1 MKDYLDN
8 SNKKMKLALQLV
20 SGYGGEFQSWRLPD
34 SNERA
39 YTDIDFYVEMAK
51 TAEKGKIHTLFIADT
66 PSFGGA
72 GGGTDI
78 STRSPAFPLEP
89 MVMLSAVA
97 YATQKIGMVAT
108 FSTTY
113 NLPYNLARQLKT
125 LDTLSKGRLGW
136 NAVTT
141 GTRETAYNFGD
152 APLPNTTIRYEM
164 AHEMI
169 EAVQTLW
176 GGFSEN
182 AYITDK
188 TTGIFADMSK
198 IKPAFYKGKHYQVK
212 GALPIPATPQ
222 GQPPIFQAGPSP
234 EGIELAGRFASGVY
248 ANPFTIDEAKAYR
261 NILKQSAIR
270 YGRNANEI
278 NMFSGF
284 MFTIGDTYEEAL
296 ARRYKLLD
304 FMSKEEFEGQIRYL
318 SAMIGVNLHKLD
330 VNKPLPESLQ
340 NQAIPHPQDPR
351 SPRAVELIKQG
362 MSPKEVLANGVINY
376 HPVVV
381 GTPKDVAD
389 FMEKWFKAGATDGF
403 SLAPDSQKGV
413 KDFVEKV
420 VPILQERGIYHTD
433 YEGSTLR
440 EHLGVAYQYSVTK
453 IH

>member
-1 MKDYLDN
+1 MADYLDN
-8 SNKKMKLALQLV
+8 ANKQMKLALQLV
-20 SGYGGEFQSWRLPD
+20 SGYGGEFQSWRLAD
-34 SNERA
+34 SNERV
-39 YTDIDFYVEMAK
+39 YTDIDFYVQMAK

-66 PSFGGA
+66 PSFGGG

-125 LDTLSKGRLGW
+125 LDTLSQGRVGW

-152 APLPNTTIRYEM
+152 KPLPDTTTRYEM
-164 AHEMI
+164 AHEMV

-176 GGFSEN
+176 GGFGEN

-188 TTGIFADMSK
+188 ATGVFADMSQ
-198 IKPAFYKGKHYQVK
+198 IKPAHYQGKHYQVK

-234 EGIELAGRFASGVY
+234 ERVELAGRFASGVY
-248 ANPFTIDEAKAYR
+248 ANPFTIDEARAYR
-261 NILKQSAIR
+261 NVLKQSAIQH
-270 YGRNANEI
+270 GRNADDI

-296 ARRYKLLD
+296 ARRMKLID
-304 FMSKEEFEGQIRYL
+304 FMSDEEFYGQIRYL
-318 SAMIGVNLHKLD
+318 SAMIGVNLHGL
-330 VNKPLPESLQ
+330 NLNEPLPKHLQ
-340 NQAIPHPQDPR
+340 NQATPHPHDPR

-362 MSPKEVLANGVINY
+362 MSPKEALANGVINY

-381 GTPKDVAD
+381 GTATDVATLWKTGSKQGQQTA
-389 FMEKWFKAGATDGF
+389 FRSPPTAKKACKILWKKSYRFCRSVGF
-403 SLAPDSQKGV
+403 IMLIM
-413 KDFVEKV
+413 KV
-420 VPILQERGIYHTD
+420 QLCVSIWACRISMG
-433 YEGSTLR
+433 
-440 EHLGVAYQYSVTK
+440 
-453 IH
+453 